1 MGSGGD
7 RQMGAMRKRMLFSRR
22 AEEQTQWVVGMTHK
36 CRGQRERV
44 CQSVG
49 QRADMN
55 ILRGSAQPKNCESLN
70 QVFSKS
76 LTENFFF
83 NRCFTSLLVV
93 WCLKSLK

>member
-1 MGSGGD
+1 
-7 RQMGAMRKRMLFSRR
+7 MGAMRKRMLFSRR

-55 ILRGSAQPKNCESLN
+55 ILRGSAQPKKSESLN
-70 QVFSKS
+70 QAFSQS
-76 LTENFFF
+76 LTENFF
-83 NRCFTSLLVV
+83 
-93 WCLKSLK
+93 